1 MWDYTEKV
9 MEHFHNPRNQGKIT
23 EKQEGEEIVTG
34 EVGSIACGDALKL
47 HLKIDE
53 ETQTIKDA
61 RFQTFGC
68 ASAIASSSALT
79 ELLKGRKVEEALKL
93 TNKEIAESLGG
104 LPEEK
109 MHCSVMGQEALEAA
123 IYTYKGIPLDTHEE
137 DEGNL
142 ICRCFGISDTKIKR
156 IIRENDLTTAEQVTN
171 YVKAGGGCSSCL
183 PDIDDLLY
191 EFANEK
197 EKSVEVATQ
206 VWQDNNPSS
215 GAGASTTPTPRPLT
229 GDTSKDVGG
238 EVASPQGIVRPA
250 LRGQGRA
257 LTNLQKI
264 TLIQK
269 VIDEE
274 IRPILAE
281 DGGDMELF
289 DVEGDTVKVI
299 LKGACSG
306 CASSTETLKLAIE
319 ATLQE
324 FVSPALTVES
334 V

>member
-1 MWDYTEKV
+1 MWDYTDKV

-34 EVGSIACGDALKL
+34 QVGSIACGDALKL

-53 ETQTIKDA
+53 ASQTIKDA
-61 RFQTFGC
+61 TFQTFGC

-79 ELLKGRKVEEALKL
+79 ELLKGRKVDEAMKL

-142 ICRCFGISDTKIKR
+142 ICRCFGVSDTKIKR

-183 PDIDDLLY
+183 PDIDDLIEEVTTKQKQALA
-191 EFANEK
+191 EQEQ
-197 EKSVEVATQ
+197 SVEVAKAIATAKQDSSTQ
-206 VWQDNNPSS
+206 PK
-215 GAGASTTPTPRPLT
+215 PT
-229 GDTSKDVGG
+229 
-238 EVASPQGIVRPA
+238 
-250 LRGQGRA
+250 

-264 TLIQK
+264 TLIQR
-269 VIDEE
+269 VIDQE
-274 IRPILAE
+274 IRPVLAE

-289 DVEGDTVKVI
+289 DIEGDVVKVI

-319 ATLQE
+319 ATLQDR
-324 FVSPALTVES
+324 VSPSLTVVS

>member
-53 ETQTIKDA
+53 ATQTIKDA
-61 RFQTFGC
+61 TFQTFGC

-79 ELLKGRKVEEALKL
+79 ELLKGRKVEDALKL

-142 ICRCFGISDTKIKR
+142 ICRCFGVSDTKIKR

-197 EKSVEVATQ
+197 ETSVAVATQ
-206 VWQDNNPSS
+206 VWQDNNPSP
-215 GAGASTTPTPRPLT
+215 APAATSTTQTPKP
-229 GDTSKDVGG
+229 
-238 EVASPQGIVRPA
+238 
-250 LRGQGRA
+250 

-264 TLIQK
+264 TLIQI
-269 VIDEE
+269 VIDQE

-289 DVEGDTVKVI
+289 DVVGDVVQVI

-319 ATLQE
+319 ATLKE
-324 FVSPALTVES
+324 RVSPTLTVES
-334 V
+334 VLI

>member
-53 ETQTIKDA
+53 TTQTIKDA
-61 RFQTFGC
+61 TFQTFGC

-79 ELLKGRKVEEALKL
+79 ELLKGRKVDEAMKL

-123 IYTYKGIPLDTHEE
+123 IHTYKGIPLDTHEE

-142 ICRCFGISDTKIKR
+142 ICRCFGVSDTKIKR

-191 EFANEK
+191 EVTNEK
-197 EKSVEVATQ
+197 EKSVAVATQ
-206 VWQDNNPSS
+206 VWQDNNPPV
-215 GAGASTTPTPRPLT
+215 TPTGTTTTQTPKP
-229 GDTSKDVGG
+229 
-238 EVASPQGIVRPA
+238 
-250 LRGQGRA
+250 

-269 VIDEE
+269 VIDLE

-289 DVEGDTVKVI
+289 DVEGDVVKVI

-319 ATLQE
+319 ATLKE
-324 FVSPALTVES
+324 RVSSSLTVES

>member
-9 MEHFHNPRNQGKIT
+9 MEHFHNPRNQGAIK
-23 EKQEGEEIVTG
+23 EKQEGEKIVTG

-47 HLKIDE
+47 HLKIE
-53 ETQTIKDA
+53 ETTKTITDA
-61 RFQTFGC
+61 TFQTFGC
-68 ASAIASSSALT
+68 ASAIASSSVLT
-79 ELLKGRKVEEALKL
+79 ELLKGKTVEEALKI
-93 TNKEIAESLGG
+93 TNKEIATSLDG

-123 IYTYKGIPLDTHEE
+123 IYNYKGIPLATHEE

-142 ICRCFGISDTKIKR
+142 ICKCFGITDTKIKR
-156 IIRENDLTTAEQVTN
+156 VIRDNDLITAEQVTN

-183 PDIDDLLY
+183 ADIDDLLA
-191 EFANEK
+191 EVATEK
-197 EKSVEVATQ
+197 EKSLDVATQ
-206 VWQDNNPSS
+206 L
-215 GAGASTTPTPRPLT
+215 ASNRE
-229 GDTSKDVGG
+229 SFSNAKV
-238 EVASPQGIVRPA
+238 
-250 LRGQGRA
+250 

-264 TLIQK
+264 TLIQQ
-269 VIDEE
+269 VINEE
-274 IRPILAE
+274 IRPVLAE

-289 DVEGDTVKVI
+289 DVDGDVVKVI

-319 ATLQE
+319 ATLKDR
-324 FVSPALTVES
+324 VLPTLTVES

>member
-1 MWDYTEKV
+1 MWDYTDKV

-23 EKQEGEEIVTG
+23 EKQEGEKIVTG

-53 ETQTIKDA
+53 ASQTIEDA

-93 TNKEIAESLGG
+93 TNREIADSLGG

-123 IYTYKGIPLDTHEE
+123 IYNYKGIPLDTHEE

-142 ICRCFGISDTKIKR
+142 ICRCFGVSDTKIKR
-156 IIRENDLTTAEQVTN
+156 IIRENNLTTAEQVTN

-183 PDIDDLLY
+183 PDIDDLI
-191 EFANEK
+191 EEVTTEQEQIK
-197 EKSVEVATQ
+197 VEQEKSVKVATE
-206 VWQDNNPSS
+206 VWTNKATSS
-215 GAGASTTPTPRPLT
+215 IETSTATQTIRP
-229 GDTSKDVGG
+229 
-238 EVASPQGIVRPA
+238 
-250 LRGQGRA
+250 

-264 TLIQK
+264 TLIQR

-289 DVEGDTVKVI
+289 DIEGDVVKVI

-306 CASSTETLKLAIE
+306 CASSTETLKIAIE
-319 ATLQE
+319 ATLQDR
-324 FVSPALTVES
+324 VLPTLIVES

>member
-1 MWDYTEKV
+1 MWDYTDKV
-9 MEHFHNPRNQGKIT
+9 MEHFHNPRNQGAIT
-23 EKQEGEEIVTG
+23 DQKDGEKVVTG

-53 ETQTIKDA
+53 ATQTIQDA

-79 ELLKGRKVEEALKL
+79 ELLKGRKVEDALKL
-93 TNKEIAESLGG
+93 TNKEIAASLGG

-123 IYTYKGIPLDTHEE
+123 IYNYKGIPLDTHDDE
-137 DEGNL
+137 EGNL
-142 ICRCFGISDTKIKR
+142 ICRCFGITDTKIKR
-156 IIRENDLTTAEQVTN
+156 VIRDNNLITAEQVTN

-183 PDIDDLLY
+183 ADIDDILF
-191 EFANEK
+191 EIAAEREK
-197 EKSVEVATQ
+197 GVEVAAQIWTES
-206 VWQDNNPSS
+206 NPPVP
-215 GAGASTTPTPRPLT
+215 APATPP
-229 GDTSKDVGG
+229 S
-238 EVASPQGIVRPA
+238 
-250 LRGQGRA
+250 

-269 VIDEE
+269 VINED

-289 DVEGDTVKVI
+289 DVDGDVVKVQ

-319 ATLQE
+319 ATLKDL
-324 FVSPALTVES
+324 VSPTLRVES

>member
-1 MWDYTEKV
+1 MWDYTDKV

-34 EVGSIACGDALKL
+34 QVGSIACGDALKL

-53 ETQTIKDA
+53 ASQTIKDA
-61 RFQTFGC
+61 TFQTFGC

-79 ELLKGRKVEEALKL
+79 ELLKGRKVDEAMKL

-142 ICRCFGISDTKIKR
+142 ICRCFGVSDTKITR
-156 IIRENDLTTAEQVTN
+156 IIRENSLTTAEQVTN
-171 YVKAGGGCSSCL
+171 YIKAGGGCSSCL

-191 EFANEK
+191 EVANEK

-206 VWQDNNPSS
+206 VWQDNNPPTIPT
-215 GAGASTTPTPRPLT
+215 ATTTQSTKP
-229 GDTSKDVGG
+229 
-238 EVASPQGIVRPA
+238 
-250 LRGQGRA
+250 

-269 VIDEE
+269 VIDLE

-289 DVEGDTVKVI
+289 DVEGDVVKVI

-319 ATLQE
+319 ATLQDR
-324 FVSPALTVES
+324 VSPSLTVES

>member
-1 MWDYTEKV
+1 MWDYTDKV

-61 RFQTFGC
+61 TFQTFGC

-79 ELLKGRKVEEALKL
+79 ELLKGRNVEEALKL

-123 IYTYKGIPLDTHEE
+123 IYNYKGIPLDTHEE

-142 ICRCFGISDTKIKR
+142 ICRCFGISDTKIRR

-183 PDIDDLLY
+183 PDIDDLIY
-191 EFANEK
+191 EVALEK
-197 EKSVEVATQ
+197 EKSIEVATEIATAKQ
-206 VWQDNNPSS
+206 PSPS
-215 GAGASTTPTPRPLT
+215 AI
-229 GDTSKDVGG
+229 SK
-238 EVASPQGIVRPA
+238 P
-250 LRGQGRA
+250 

-264 TLIQK
+264 TLIQR

-289 DVEGDTVKVI
+289 DVEGDVVKVI

-319 ATLQE
+319 ATLKDR
-324 FVSPALTVES
+324 VLPSLTVES

>member
-1 MWDYTEKV
+1 MWDYTDKV
-9 MEHFHNPRNQGKIT
+9 MEHFHNPRNQGAIT
-23 EKQEGEEIVTG
+23 EKAKGEEIVTG

-53 ETQTIKDA
+53 ATQTIKEA

-79 ELLKGRKVEEALKL
+79 ELLKGIKVEEALKL

-123 IYTYKGIPLDTHEE
+123 IYKYKGIPLETHED

-142 ICRCFGISDTKIKR
+142 ICRCFGVSDTKIKR
-156 IIRENDLTTAEQVTN
+156 IIRENNLTTAEQITN

-183 PDIDDLLY
+183 PDLDDLLY
-191 EFANEK
+191 EFAIEK
-197 EKSVEVATQ
+197 EKSVEVATKA
-206 VWQDNNPSS
+206 WNSNDSYSLPSTPPTQ
-215 GAGASTTPTPRPLT
+215 STKP
-229 GDTSKDVGG
+229 
-238 EVASPQGIVRPA
+238 
-250 LRGQGRA
+250 

-264 TLIQK
+264 TLIQQ
-269 VIDEE
+269 VIDQE

-289 DVEGDTVKVI
+289 DVEGDVVKVI
-299 LKGACSG
+299 LQGACSG

-319 ATLQE
+319 ATLKERVLPSLIVQA
-324 FVSPALTVES
+324 V
-334 V
+334 

>member
-9 MEHFHNPRNQGKIT
+9 MEHFHNPRNQGSIT
-23 EKQEGEEIVTG
+23 EKGEGEAVVTG

-53 ETQTIKDA
+53 TTKTITDA

-68 ASAIASSSALT
+68 ASAIASSSVLT
-79 ELLKGRKVEEALKL
+79 ELLKGKTVEEALKI
-93 TNKEIAESLGG
+93 TNKEIATSLDG

-123 IYTYKGIPLDTHEE
+123 IYNYKGIPLDNHEE

-142 ICRCFGISDTKIKR
+142 ICRCFGITDTKIKR
-156 IIRENDLTTAEQVTN
+156 VIRDNNLISAEQVTN

-183 PDIDDLLY
+183 ADIDDLL
-191 EFANEK
+191 EEVATEK
-197 EKSVEVATQ
+197 EKS
-206 VWQDNNPSS
+206 
-215 GAGASTTPTPRPLT
+215 L
-229 GDTSKDVGG
+229 
-238 EVASPQGIVRPA
+238 EVASAIAQTKEPSSNATPKV
-250 LRGQGRA
+250 

-264 TLIQK
+264 TLIQQ
-269 VIDEE
+269 VINEE
-274 IRPILAE
+274 IRPVLAE

-289 DVEGDTVKVI
+289 DVEGDVVKVI

-306 CASSTETLKLAIE
+306 CVSSTETLKLAIE
-319 ATLQE
+319 ATLKDR
-324 FVSPALTVES
+324 VLPTLTVEA

>member
-1 MWDYTEKV
+1 MWDYTDKV

-23 EKQEGEEIVTG
+23 EKEEGEEIVTG

-53 ETQTIKDA
+53 ATQTIKDA

-79 ELLKGRKVEEALKL
+79 ELLKGKKVEEALKL
-93 TNKEIAESLGG
+93 TNREIAESLGG

-142 ICRCFGISDTKIKR
+142 ICRCFGVTDTKIKR
-156 IIRENDLTTAEQVTN
+156 IIRENNLTTAEQVTN

-183 PDIDDLLY
+183 PDIDDLIY
-191 EFANEK
+191 EVANEQ
-197 EKSVEVATQ
+197 ETSVTVATQ
-206 VWQDNNPSS
+206 VWQDNNSPIT
-215 GAGASTTPTPRPLT
+215 ATPTATTQTAKP
-229 GDTSKDVGG
+229 
-238 EVASPQGIVRPA
+238 
-250 LRGQGRA
+250 

-269 VIDEE
+269 VIDQE

-289 DVEGDTVKVI
+289 DVEGDVVKVI

-319 ATLQE
+319 ATLKDR
-324 FVSPALTVES
+324 VLPTLTVES

>member
-1 MWDYTEKV
+1 MWDYTDKV
-9 MEHFHNPRNQGKIT
+9 MEHFHNPRNQGTIT
-23 EKQEGEEIVTG
+23 EKQEGEKVVTG

-53 ETQTIKDA
+53 VTQTITDA

-123 IYTYKGIPLDTHEE
+123 IYSYKGIPLETHEE
-137 DEGNL
+137 DEGAL
-142 ICRCFGISDTKIKR
+142 VCRCFGVSDTKIRR
-156 IIRENDLTTAEQVTN
+156 IIIENDLTSAEQVTN
-171 YVKAGGGCSSCL
+171 YVKAGGGCGSCL
-183 PDIDDLLY
+183 ADIDDLIY
-191 EFANEK
+191 EIIQQK
-197 EKSVEVATQ
+197 EKGVAVATEI
-206 VWQDNNPSS
+206 VTAKP
-215 GAGASTTPTPRPLT
+215 APTPQTPRPLT
-229 GDTSKDVGG
+229 T
-238 EVASPQGIVRPA
+238 
-250 LRGQGRA
+250 
-257 LTNLQKI
+257 LQKI
-264 TLIQK
+264 TLIQQ
-269 VIDEE
+269 VVDQE

-289 DVEGDTVKVI
+289 DVEGNVVKVI

-306 CASSTETLKLAIE
+306 CASSTETLKIAIE
-319 ATLQE
+319 ATLKDR
-324 FVSPALTVES
+324 VSPDLVVES
-334 V
+334 I

>member
-1 MWDYTEKV
+1 MWDYTDKV

-34 EVGSIACGDALKL
+34 QVGSIACGDALKL

-53 ETQTIKDA
+53 TTQTIKDA

-79 ELLKGRKVEEALKL
+79 ELLKGRKVEEALQL

-123 IYTYKGIPLDTHEE
+123 IYQYKGIPLDTHEE

-142 ICRCFGISDTKIKR
+142 ICRCFGVTDTKIKR
-156 IIRENDLTTAEQVTN
+156 IIRENNLTSAEQVTN

-183 PDIDDLLY
+183 PDIDDLL
-191 EFANEK
+191 EEIATEK
-197 EKSVEVATQ
+197 EKGVEVATQ
-206 VWQDNNPSS
+206 VWANSHLPSPEPS
-215 GAGASTTPTPRPLT
+215 QTAQTTKP
-229 GDTSKDVGG
+229 
-238 EVASPQGIVRPA
+238 
-250 LRGQGRA
+250 

-264 TLIQK
+264 TLIQQ
-269 VIDEE
+269 VIDAE

-289 DVEGDTVKVI
+289 DVEGDLVKVM
-299 LKGACSG
+299 LKGACNG
-306 CASSTETLKLAIE
+306 CDSSTETLSSPSKLLSK
-319 ATLQE
+319 TGFYQL
-324 FVSPALTVES
+324 
-334 V
+334 

>member
-1 MWDYTEKV
+1 MWDYTDKV
-9 MEHFHNPRNQGKIT
+9 MEHFHNPRNQGTIK
-23 EKQEGEEIVTG
+23 EKQKGEEIVTG
-34 EVGSIACGDALKL
+34 QVGSIACGDALKL

-53 ETQTIKDA
+53 ASQTIKDA
-61 RFQTFGC
+61 TFQTFGC

-79 ELLKGRKVEEALKL
+79 ELLKGRKVDEAMKL

-123 IYTYKGIPLDTHEE
+123 IHTYKGIPLDTHEE

-142 ICRCFGISDTKIKR
+142 ICRCFGVSDTKIKR
-156 IIRENDLTTAEQVTN
+156 IIRENSLTTAEQVTN

-183 PDIDDLLY
+183 PDIDDLIEEAMQRGLGGFPH
-191 EFANEK
+191 ERLHQEAIAEQK
-197 EKSVEVATQ
+197 QIQVEQEKSVEVAKAIATTK
-206 VWQDNNPSS
+206 QD
-215 GAGASTTPTPRPLT
+215 STTSSKPT
-229 GDTSKDVGG
+229 
-238 EVASPQGIVRPA
+238 
-250 LRGQGRA
+250 

-264 TLIQK
+264 TLIQR
-269 VIDEE
+269 VIDTE

-289 DVEGDTVKVI
+289 DIEGDVIKVI

-319 ATLQE
+319 ATLQDR
-324 FVSPALTVES
+324 VSPSLTVVS